1 MRKVFNGWLK
11 MDDRGAIG
19 IGAMIVFIAMILV
32 AGIAASVLVQTS
44 NTVQIQALQ
53 TGQQTTRE
61 VSSGISVFEI
71 SGEVSRNAST
81 GNLDNISKIAVTVKA
96 RPGSGDIDLN
106 NTYLLISDG
115 VKKALLRY
123 NTSAFKDPISGNMF
137 SGSGTLPAGEW
148 NNCTRESFGIGV
160 LQDEDNSIKQTN
172 PVLNRGD
179 KAVLFLR
186 CNVSTTTA
194 NFTHKSG
201 LFGREIPTRTDIFG
215 RVIPEIGA
223 AGVISFTSPMTY
235 VDRVYKLQ

>member
-1 MRKVFNGWLK
+1 MRSLFCRSEDGEV
-11 MDDRGAIG
+11 GAIG

-61 VSSGISVFEI
+61 VASGVSVFEI
-71 SGEVSRNAST
+71 TGEVGRNASSGLT
-81 GNLDNISKIAVTVKA
+81 NLSKLAITVKS

-106 NTYLLISDG
+106 NTYILISDG

-123 NTSAFKDPISGNMF
+123 NTSCFVDPVQGNMF
-137 SGSGTLPAGEW
+137 SGTGSLSSDEW
-148 NNCTRESFGIGV
+148 TNVTRESFGIGV
-160 LQDEDNSIKQTN
+160 LQDEDNSLTWNN

-179 KAVLFLR
+179 KAVLFVR
-186 CNVSTTTA
+186 CNSTS
-194 NFTHKSG
+194 SG
-201 LFGREIPTRTDIFG
+201 LFNREIPTRTDIFG

-223 AGVISFTSPMTY
+223 SGVISFTSPMTY
-235 VDRVYKLQ
+235 VDRIYKLQ